1 MCNKKIDSASTS
13 FPSKG
18 RFFYENCKGIC
29 IKLGQSDL
37 PGWESIRIASPRE
50 KGGGGGK
57 GGEEVG
63 LR

>member
-1 MCNKKIDSASTS
+1 MISSSMEFC
-13 FPSKG
+13 FPSMPV
-18 RFFYENCKGIC
+18 
-29 IKLGQSDL
+29 S

-50 KGGGGGK
+50 KGGGK